1 MTTKTNKALELLEII
16 INYHLLIIAMSEELG
31 LTVKKSE
38 NFDEWYIQ
46 IILKS
51 EFADYSEVSG
61 CMIFRPD
68 AYFVWEQIQKF
79 TDELFK
85 KDGIKNV
92 YFPLFIPEK
101 LLAKEKEHVKG
112 FSPEVAWVT
121 QTGDSKLDERLA
133 VRPTSETIMYPRY
146 SKWIRSWRDLPLRY
160 NQWNNVVRWEF
171 KHAVPLLR
179 TREFLWQ
186 EGHTVFSNEK
196 EALAEEKRIVEM
208 YRKTTEDLLA
218 LPGIVGRKSEKEKFA
233 GAEFTTSLEHLLP
246 DGRAIQ
252 GPDFHHDGQN
262 FSKAFDITFLD
273 KNKEKQYAW
282 QNTFG
287 MSTREMGVMV
297 AIHGDDRGLVLPP
310 KVAPIQVV
318 IVPVYDS
325 KTKDAVLKEARKLEE
340 KLKDVFRTKL
350 DDREEF
356 SPGFKYNEWELK
368 GVPIRIE
375 IGPKDIKKEQVML
388 VRRDTFKKE
397 EVKTSKAEDRIK
409 VLLEDIQKNIFNKA
423 LDMLKNNTHNVKNYE
438 EFKKALQKGGIIQAC
453 WCGERSCEDKIKEET
468 GAKITNIPFNQG
480 KVSYGCV
487 YCGKKAKVMANFA
500 KSY

>member
-1 MTTKTNKALELLEII
+1 
-16 INYHLLIIAMSEELG
+16 MSKELG
-31 LTVKKSE
+31 LTVKKTE
-38 NFDEWYIQ
+38 NFDEWYVQ

-51 EFADYSEVSG
+51 ELADYSAVSG

-68 AYFVWEQIQKF
+68 AYFIWEQIQKL
-79 TDELFK
+79 TDENFK
-85 KDGIKNV
+85 KSGIKNV

-101 LLAKEKEHVKG
+101 LLAKEKEHVEG

-121 QTGDSKLDERLA
+121 QVGNSKLDERLA
-133 VRPTSETIMYPRY
+133 IRPTSETIMYPSY
-146 SKWIRSWRDLPLRY
+146 AKWTRSWRDLPIRY

-186 EGHTVFSNEK
+186 EGHTAFATEK
-196 EALAEEKRIVEM
+196 EALAEEDEIIEI

-218 LPGIVGRKSEKEKFA
+218 LPGIMGRKTDKEKFA
-233 GAEFTTSLEHLLP
+233 GAVFTSSIEHLMP

-273 KNKEKQYAW
+273 ENKKKQYAW

-287 MSTREMGVMV
+287 MSTREIGVMI
-297 AIHGDDRGLVLPP
+297 AIHSDDKGLVLPP

-318 IVPVYDS
+318 IIPIYDS
-325 KTKDAVLKEARKLEE
+325 KARDGILNEAKKLEGE
-340 KLKDVFRTKL
+340 IKSKFRTKL

-368 GVPIRIE
+368 GVPLRIE
-375 IGPKDIKKEQVML
+375 IGPKDIKNKQVVL
-388 VRRDTFKKE
+388 VRRDTCKKE
-397 EVKTSKAEDRIK
+397 TVKISGVTQKIK
-409 VLLEDIQKNIFNKA
+409 DLLEEIQKNVFNKA
-423 LDMLKNNTHNVKNYE
+423 RDFLKNNTHEAKTYDELKNIL
-438 EFKKALQKGGIIQAC
+438 KARGGILQAP
-453 WCGERSCEDKIKEET
+453 WCGERSCEDKLKEDT
-468 GAKITNIPFNQG
+468 GTKIINIPFKQG
-480 KVSYGCV
+480 KITSSCII
-487 YCGKKAKVMANFA
+487 CGNKAKEIVNIA